1 MVNDKEAKQKMT
13 MANIT
18 INGQKISTKAGTT
31 VLQAAREAGI
41 DIPTLCDHPALS
53 PVGAC
58 RMCIV
63 EIKGQRALQTSCTF
77 PVTEGMEIQT
87 DSKMVVDARKLVLD
101 MIFSERNHFCPYCEM
116 SGSCELQDL
125 GYRYH
130 VDHWVFSTYTKAF
143 PLDATHKHYLMEHN
157 RCVLCQRCIR
167 ACDELVANHTLG
179 LGQRGSESMVHADA
193 NIPLGESSCI
203 SCGTC
208 TQVCPTGALFYKRS
222 AFMGKDSLTT
232 KVKSTCNQCG
242 IGCGIE
248 VVTRG
253 GNVLG
258 ITGDWDAPVNKG
270 LLCKK
275 GRFEPLYD
283 NRQRLTA
290 PLLRIKGKLK
300 EISWEEAIQTLAKQ
314 IKTVKAS
321 ETGVLVSSYSSN
333 EALYLIK
340 KLFNDKLQVSNIG
353 LTNTVAPRIFDKGQ
367 SKLEDIAKSD
377 IIFVVGCDPLND
389 QPVASFIIKRAVDKG
404 ARLIVVDDK
413 ENGLAPFAFMNI
425 NMADINK
432 AVEVAKRANNP
443 FILYGAGITKT
454 AVAELKKLKDKAS
467 YIIVESGVNTV
478 AAVALGLNNGYNPAG
493 LKLLYTLMGEQ
504 NYKGN
509 DLFKGIPKNTFIVAQ
524 ASYLSPLTERADLVL
539 PAAIWSEQ
547 NSSLTNIEGRIQ
559 NINKAVGPA
568 GDAKPDWEALQFL
581 SAELGKNIA
590 VSIDKVSAEVTKSL
604 K

>member
-1 MVNDKEAKQKMT
+1 
-13 MANIT
+13 
-18 INGQKISTKAGTT
+18 
-31 VLQAAREAGI
+31 
-41 DIPTLCDHPALS
+41 
-53 PVGAC
+53 
-58 RMCIV
+58 
-63 EIKGQRALQTSCTF
+63 
-77 PVTEGMEIQT
+77 MEIQT
-87 DSKMVVDARKLVLD
+87 DSKMVTDARKLVLD

-125 GYRYH
+125 GYRYR

-143 PLDATHKHYLMEHN
+143 PLDATHKYYLMEHN
-157 RCVLCQRCIR
+157 RCVLCGRCIR

-179 LGQRGSESMVHADA
+179 LGQRGSESMVRADA
-193 NIPLGESSCI
+193 NILLGESSCI

-242 IGCGIE
+242 IGCGTE

-258 ITGDWDAPVNKG
+258 ILGDWDAPVNKG
-270 LLCKK
+270 LLCKM

-283 NRQRLTA
+283 SRRRLTA
-290 PLLRIKGKLK
+290 PLLRTKGKLK

-314 IKTVKAS
+314 INTVKAS
-321 ETGVLVSSYSSN
+321 EIGVLSGSYSSN

-340 KLFNDKLQVSNIG
+340 KLFNEKLQVSNIG
-353 LTNTVAPRIFDKGQ
+353 LTNAVAPRIFDKGQ
-367 SKLEDIAKSD
+367 SKLEDITKSD
-377 IIFVVGCDPLND
+377 IILVAGSDPLND

-413 ENGLAPFAFMNI
+413 INGLAPFAFMNVD
-425 NMADINK
+425 MAGISK
-432 AVEVAKRANNP
+432 AVEVTKRANNP

-454 AVAELKKLKDKAS
+454 AIAELKKLKDKAN

-478 AAVALGLNNGYNPAG
+478 AAAALGLNNGYNPAG
-493 LKLLYTLMGEQ
+493 LKLLYVLMGEQ
-504 NYKGN
+504 NYEGA
-509 DLFKGIPKNTFIVAQ
+509 DLFKGVPKNAFIVVQ
-524 ASYLSPLTERADLVL
+524 ASYLSPLTEWADLVL

-547 NSSLTNIEGRIQ
+547 NSNLTNIEGRIQ
-559 NINKAVGPA
+559 KINKAVEPA
-568 GDAKPDWEALQFL
+568 GEAKPDWEALQLL

-590 VSIDKVSAEVTKSL
+590 VSIDKVSAEVMKSL

>member
-1 MVNDKEAKQKMT
+1 MT

-18 INGQKISTKAGTT
+18 INGQKISTKAGIT

-53 PVGAC
+53 AVGAC

-87 DSKMVVDARKLVLD
+87 DSKMVTDARKLVLD

-125 GYRYH
+125 GYRYR

-143 PLDATHKHYLMEHN
+143 PLDATHKYYLMEHN
-157 RCVLCQRCIR
+157 RCVLCGRCIR

-179 LGQRGSESMVHADA
+179 LGQRGSESMVRADA
-193 NIPLGESSCI
+193 NILLGESSCI

-222 AFMGKDSLTT
+222 AFMGKDSVT
-232 KVKSTCNQCG
+232 KQVKSTCNQCS
-242 IGCGIE
+242 IGCGTE

-253 GNVLG
+253 GNVLC
-258 ITGDWDAPVNKG
+258 IMGDWDAPVNKG
-270 LLCKK
+270 LLCKM

-283 NRQRLTA
+283 TRPRLTK
-290 PLLRIKGKLK
+290 PLLRSKGKSE
-300 EISWEEAIQTLAKQ
+300 EISWEKAIQTLAKQ
-314 IKTVKAS
+314 INTIKAP
-321 ETGVLVSSYSSN
+321 EIGVLAGSYSSN

-340 KLFNDKLQVSNIG
+340 KLFNQKLQVSNIG
-353 LTNTVAPRIFDKGQ
+353 LINTVAPRIFNKVQ

-377 IIFVVGCDPLND
+377 IILVVGSDPLND

-413 ENGLAPFAFMNI
+413 KNGLAPFAFMNI
-425 NMADINK
+425 EMADIST
-432 AVEVAKRANNP
+432 AIDVARRAENP
-443 FILYGAGITKT
+443 FILYGADITK
-454 AVAELKKLKDKAS
+454 AAIAELKKLEDKVN

-478 AAVALGLNNGYNPAG
+478 AAAALGLNNGYDPAA
-493 LKLLYTLMGEQ
+493 LKLVYVLLGEQ
-504 NYKGN
+504 NCAGD
-509 DLFKGIPKNTFIVAQ
+509 DLFKRIPQNAFIVAQ
-524 ASYLSPLTERADLVL
+524 ASYLSELTEKADLVL

-547 NSSLTNIEGRIQ
+547 SSSLTNIEGRIQ
-559 NINKAVGPA
+559 SINKAVEPLGE
-568 GDAKPDWEALQFL
+568 AKPDWEALQLL
-581 SAELGKNIA
+581 SIQLGKDIT
-590 VSIDKVSAEVTKSL
+590 VSIDEVSTEVIKSL